1 MTQAPNRRQRRL
13 AMKYQGILKAKS
25 KLPFQKWMEV
35 TRENLERGKELHA
48 ANTDAM
54 EKRIAEQLES
64 IEERKIVA
72 WKETGYNDKE
82 IEMLREANAI
92 LAIKDKKTWHTD
104 KKVARKLMKE
114 ARESLNKRIND

>member
-13 AMKYQGILKAKS
+13 AMKYQGLLKAKS
-25 KLPFQKWMEV
+25 KLPFHKWMEI
-35 TRENLERGKELHA
+35 TKENIERGKELHA
-48 ANTDAM
+48 ANTDAV

-64 IEERKIVA
+64 IEERKIEA

-92 LAIKDKKTWHTD
+92 LSVRDKETWQTD
-104 KKVARKLMKE
+104 KKIARKLMKE
-114 ARESLNKRIND
+114 ARESLNKRLND

>member
-13 AMKYQGILKAKS
+13 AMKYQGMLKAKS

-48 ANTDAM
+48 ANTDAV

-92 LAIKDKKTWHTD
+92 LSVKDKETWHTD

-114 ARESLNKRIND
+114 ARESLNKRLND

>member
-13 AMKYQGILKAKS
+13 AMKYQGLLKAKS
-25 KLPFQKWMEV
+25 KLPFHKWMEL
-35 TRENLERGKELHA
+35 TRENIERGKELHA
-48 ANTDAM
+48 ANTDAV

-64 IEERKIVA
+64 IEERKIEA

-92 LAIKDKKTWHTD
+92 LSVRDKETWHTD

-114 ARESLNKRIND
+114 ARESLNKRLND

>member
-13 AMKYQGILKAKS
+13 AMKYQGMLKAKS

-48 ANTDAM
+48 ANTDAV

-92 LAIKDKKTWHTD
+92 LAIRDKKTWHTD